1 MNGQEIE
8 VKFYVKDLKRVEARL
23 LELGAALIQ
32 PRVHESNIRFDLP
45 DGSLRAGSRVLRL
58 RRAEDVRLTYKGKG
72 QSINGV
78 LARDE
83 IEFTVGDFET
93 ARQFLEALGYA
104 QIAVYEKFR
113 ATYEMQTSEVSDPK
127 GALRRDFGSLV
138 HIMLDE
144 LPYGEFVEIEGP
156 GVDSIRLTATRL
168 GLDWEAAV
176 DAGYLTLFKRFCA
189 GASILRQAQDNASL
203 STGASTSLSTGRQL
217 DPAKLTFAALT
228 DFTPSPEMLGVR
240 PADA

>member
-1 MNGQEIE
+1 
-8 VKFYVKDLKRVEARL
+8 
-23 LELGAALIQ
+23 
-32 PRVHESNIRFDLP
+32 
-45 DGSLRAGSRVLRL
+45 
-58 RRAEDVRLTYKGKG
+58 
-72 QSINGV
+72 
-78 LARDE
+78 
-83 IEFTVGDFET
+83 
-93 ARQFLEALGYA
+93 
-104 QIAVYEKFR
+104 
-113 ATYEMQTSEVSDPK
+113 
-127 GALRRDFGSLV
+127 
-138 HIMLDE
+138 MLDE

-203 STGASTSLSTGRQL
+203 STGRQL

>member
-32 PRVHESNIRFDLP
+32 PRVLESNIRFDLP

-156 GVDSIRLTATRL
+156 GVDSIRLAATRL
-168 GLDWEAAV
+168 GLDWEAAA

-189 GASILRQAQDNASL
+189 GASASL
-203 STGASTSLSTGRQL
+203 NTGRQL

>member
-8 VKFYVKDLKRVEARL
+8 VKFYVNDLKRLEARL

-32 PRVHESNIRFDLP
+32 PRVLESNIRFDLP

-113 ATYEMQTSEVSDPK
+113 ATYEMQTSEVF
-127 GALRRDFGSLV
+127 GDFGSRV

-144 LPYGEFVEIEGP
+144 LPYGKFVEIEGP

-189 GASILRQAQDNASL
+189 G
-203 STGASTSLSTGRQL
+203 RQL

>member
-1 MNGQEIE
+1 MNHQEIE
-8 VKFYVKDLKRVEARL
+8 SKFYVNDLKRLEARL

-45 DGSLRAGSRVLRL
+45 DESLRAESRVLRL
-58 RRAEDVRLTYKGKG
+58 RRADDVRLTYKGQGK
-72 QSINGV
+72 SINGV

-113 ATYEMQTSEVSDPK
+113 ATYQLDETQV
-127 GALRRDFGSLV
+127 
-138 HIMLDE
+138 MLDE
-144 LPYGEFVEIEGP
+144 LPFGDFVEIEGP

-168 GLDWEAAV
+168 GLDFDAAV
-176 DAGYLTLFKRFCA
+176 DAGYLTLHKRISA
-189 GASILRQAQDNASL
+189 
-203 STGASTSLSTGRQL
+203 TRQL
-217 DPAKLTFAALT
+217 DPAKLTIAALEG
-228 DFTPSPEMLGVR
+228 FRPYPEKMGVR

>member
-1 MNGQEIE
+1 MNHQEIE
-8 VKFYVKDLKRVEARL
+8 SKFYVNDLKRLEARL

-45 DGSLRAGSRVLRL
+45 DESLRAGSRVLRL
-58 RRAEDVRLTYKGKG
+58 RRADDVRLTYKGQG
-72 QSINGV
+72 ESVNGV

-93 ARQFLEALGYA
+93 ARQFLEALGYV

-113 ATYEMQTSEVSDPK
+113 ATYELGDI
-127 GALRRDFGSLV
+127 

-144 LPYGEFVEIEGP
+144 LPYGDFVEIEGP
-156 GVDSIRLTATRL
+156 GVDSIRLTATNL
-168 GLDWEAAV
+168 GLKWEAAV
-176 DAGYLTLFKRFCA
+176 DAGYLTLHKRISA
-189 GASILRQAQDNASL
+189 DLE
-203 STGASTSLSTGRQL
+203 L

-228 DFTPSPEMLGVR
+228 DFKPSPEMLGVR
-240 PADA
+240 PADL

>member
-1 MNGQEIE
+1 MNNQEIE
-8 VKFYVKDLKRVEARL
+8 VKFYVKDLKRLEARL

-45 DGSLRAGSRVLRL
+45 DGSLRAGGRVLRL

-113 ATYEMQTSEVSDPK
+113 ATYEMQTSEVFGPE
-127 GALRRDFGSLV
+127 GVLREDFGSRV

-156 GVDSIRLTATRL
+156 GVDPIRLTATNL
-168 GLDWEAAV
+168 GLEWEAAA
-176 DAGYLTLFKRFCA
+176 DAGYLTLYKRFCA
-189 GASILRQAQDNASL
+189 
-203 STGASTSLSTGRQL
+203 GRQL

>member
-1 MNGQEIE
+1 MSSEQEIE
-8 VKFYVKDLKRVEARL
+8 VKFYVNDLKRLEARL

-32 PRVHESNIRFDLP
+32 PRVLESNIRFDLP

-113 ATYEMQTSEVSDPK
+113 ATYELDDT
-127 GALRRDFGSLV
+127 

-168 GLDWEAAV
+168 KLDWEAAA

-189 GASILRQAQDNASL
+189 
-203 STGASTSLSTGRQL
+203 GRQL

>member
-1 MNGQEIE
+1 MNNQEIE
-8 VKFYVKDLKRVEARL
+8 VKFYVKDLKRLEARL

-32 PRVHESNIRFDLP
+32 PRVLESNIRFDLP

-72 QSINGV
+72 QSIHGV

-113 ATYEMQTSEVSDPK
+113 ATYELEDT
-127 GALRRDFGSLV
+127 

-168 GLDWEAAV
+168 KLEWEAAA
-176 DAGYLTLFKRFCA
+176 DSGYLTLFKRFCA

-203 STGASTSLSTGRQL
+203 STSRQL
-217 DPAKLTFAALT
+217 DPAKLTFAALA